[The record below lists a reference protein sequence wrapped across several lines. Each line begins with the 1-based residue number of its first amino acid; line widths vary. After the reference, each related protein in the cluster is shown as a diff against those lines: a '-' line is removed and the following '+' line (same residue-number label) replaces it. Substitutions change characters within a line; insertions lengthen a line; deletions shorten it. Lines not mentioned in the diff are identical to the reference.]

1 MKPASKKSWILKQR
15 PASVPNR
22 DDVDIVEVDI
32 PETLEGQVLIETT
45 YFSLDPAIRGWM
57 SDTPSY
63 LPPIGLGDP
72 IRASV
77 TGVVVESKSPNLSV
91 GDRVYGTGGWETFCT
106 GPAEYFSKI
115 PDDAPFPDHY
125 YLSIFG
131 AVGLTPYFGLLS
143 CGDIQPGQTLL
154 MSAAAGAV
162 GSIGGQIAKIKGL
175 RVVGLAGSEDKCNWV
190 TDELGFDASINY
202 KTCGDLETAIRSACP
217 EGVDVFFDNVG
228 GETLDAALLNL
239 NKDATV
245 VFCGSIS
252 TYNSSEPV
260 PGPYNWWQVL
270 ARSVTVKG
278 YLISDYVP
286 RFGEGQAQ
294 LAEWVQAG
302 QIQFK
307 EHIVDGFDNCLDAYN
322 LLFEGKNTGKLMVK
336 V

>member
-115 PDDAPFPDHY
+115 PDDVPFPDHY
-125 YLSIFG
+125 YLNIFG

-162 GSIGGQIAKIKGL
+162 GSIGGQIAKIKG
-175 RVVGLAGSEDKCNWV
+175 
-190 TDELGFDASINY
+190 
-202 KTCGDLETAIRSACP
+202 
-217 EGVDVFFDNVG
+217 
-228 GETLDAALLNL
+228 
-239 NKDATV
+239 
-245 VFCGSIS
+245 
-252 TYNSSEPV
+252 
-260 PGPYNWWQVL
+260 
-270 ARSVTVKG
+270 
-278 YLISDYVP
+278 
-286 RFGEGQAQ
+286 
-294 LAEWVQAG
+294 
-302 QIQFK
+302 
-307 EHIVDGFDNCLDAYN
+307 
-322 LLFEGKNTGKLMVK
+322 
-336 V
+336 